1 MARTVVRDISKE
13 AVLLVVAHPDA
24 VLEQQ
29 GVSIYSKLV
38 VENSKTYL
46 YRVFINFKKSPALVI
61 TVYKTSKLEKYG
73 YKI

>member
-1 MARTVVRDISKE
+1 MVVRDISKE

-29 GVSIYSKLV
+29 GVSIYSKL
-38 VENSKTYL
+38 
-46 YRVFINFKKSPALVI
+46 
-61 TVYKTSKLEKYG
+61 EKYG